1 MTSENLPMKPAA
13 ALLQDVDRPS
23 VWPNANARLLGLGVG
38 LPVKPLDRLAQF
50 SAAEFER
57 FTLEW
62 ATDYLAAK
70 VPGIEQVQQRGGAGD
85 KGRDVVVWLD
95 PIGASP
101 RRWSLYQC
109 KHYKTRLG
117 WGSAATEIGKLLFYN
132 QRGDYAAPVEYWF
145 VTHLGVTSD
154 LQDKLDDPAALKKS
168 IIADWDKYCR
178 DEIRK
183 DPVPLDQVLRD
194 HIATFDFTIFKVK
207 QPLEL
212 LNEHAQT
219 RYHLTVFGLPL
230 IERIVPK
237 APPSSVAPTETVY
250 ISKLLAAISEG
261 VGAAIADEAG
271 LALHKKE
278 AALFRRSR
286 LTFYCAE
293 NLRELARDS
302 MANVEF
308 FDSLLQEFADG
319 LYHTYNAPAT
329 SGLSRLSATVQAAQ
343 SLQLT
348 GHMLN
353 PHVVANDREGMCHQL
368 ANEDIAE
375 WVS

>member
-1 MTSENLPMKPAA
+1 MTSNVT
-13 ALLQDVDRPS
+13 LLQDVDPPS

-38 LPVKPLDRLAQF
+38 LPVNPLDRLAQF

-62 ATDYLAAK
+62 ATGYLADK
-70 VPGIEQVQQRGGAGD
+70 VPGISQVQQRGGAGD
-85 KGRDVVVWLD
+85 KGRDVIVWLD
-95 PIGASP
+95 PSGTSP

-117 WGSAATEIGKLLFYN
+117 WGSAAAEIGKVIFYT
-132 QRGDYAAPVEYWF
+132 QRGDYAAPVKYWF

-154 LQDKLDDPAALKKS
+154 LQDKIDDPAVLKAS
-168 IIADWDKYCR
+168 ILTDWDKYCR

-183 DPVPLDQVLRD
+183 DPISLDQHLRD
-194 HIATFDFTIFKVK
+194 YINAFDFSIFNVK

-219 RYHLTVFGLPL
+219 RYHLTVFGAPL
-230 IERIVPK
+230 IDRIVPK

-250 ISKLLAAISEG
+250 INRLMEAISET
-261 VGAAIADEAG
+261 VGKTVADEPG
-271 LALHKKE
+271 LHPYPKE

-302 MANVEF
+302 MANVAF
-308 FDSLLQEFADG
+308 FDTLLQEFADG
-319 LYHTYNAPAT
+319 LYHTYNAPAA
-329 SGLSRLSATVQAAQ
+329 SGLARLSATVQAAQ

-348 GHMLN
+348 EHMLK
-353 PHVVANDREGMCHQL
+353 PHVLANDREGMCHQL
-368 ANEDIAE
+368 ANDNVVE
-375 WVS
+375 WIG

>member
-1 MTSENLPMKPAA
+1 MTSKQT
-13 ALLQDVDRPS
+13 LLQDVDPPT

-62 ATDYLAAK
+62 ATGYLNEQ
-70 VPGIEQVQQRGGAGD
+70 VPGVSQVQQRGGAGD
-85 KGRDVVVWLD
+85 KGRDVIVWLD
-95 PIGASP
+95 PPAEGP

-109 KHYKTRLG
+109 KHYKVRLG
-117 WGSAATEIGKLLFYN
+117 WGSAAGEIAKVLFYTK
-132 QRGDYAAPVEYWF
+132 RGDYRAPIEYWF

-154 LQDKLDDPAALKKS
+154 LQDKIDDPVVLKAC
-168 IIADWDKYCR
+168 IIADWDKHCR
-178 DEIRK
+178 GAIMK
-183 DPVPLDQVLRD
+183 DPVQLDQSLRNYID
-194 HIATFDFTIFKVK
+194 SFDFSIFRVK

-219 RYHLTVFGLPL
+219 RYHLTVFGAPL
-230 IERIVPK
+230 IDRVVPK
-237 APPSSVAPTETVY
+237 APPSSVAPTETAY
-250 ISKLLAAISEG
+250 ISRLMEAISET
-261 VGAAIADEAG
+261 VGETVVDEPG
-271 LALHKKE
+271 LDPYPKQ

-302 MANVEF
+302 MANIAF
-308 FDSLLQEFADG
+308 FDTLLKEFEDG
-319 LYHTYNAPAT
+319 LYHTYNAPAAN
-329 SGLSRLSATVQAAQ
+329 GLARLSATVQAAQ

-348 GHMLN
+348 DHMLK
-353 PHVVANDREGMCHQL
+353 PHVLANDREGMCHQL
-368 ANEDIAE
+368 ANDDVVG
-375 WVS
+375 WVG

>member
-1 MTSENLPMKPAA
+1 MTSKNPMKPAA
-13 ALLQDVDRPS
+13 APLKDVDRPS

-62 ATDYLAAK
+62 ATDYLAVK
-70 VPGIEQVQQRGGAGD
+70 VPGVDQVQQRGGAGD

-95 PIGASP
+95 PIGAVP

-117 WGSAATEIGKLLFYN
+117 WGSAAAEIGKLIFYS
-132 QRGDYAAPVEYWF
+132 QRGDYAAPVGYWF

-154 LQDKLDDPAALKKS
+154 LQDKLDDPADLKKS
-168 IIADWDKYCR
+168 ILADWDKYCR
-178 DEIRK
+178 NEIRK
-183 DPVPLDQVLRD
+183 DPVPLDEALRD
-194 HIATFDFTIFKVK
+194 HIEAFDFTIFKVK

-230 IERIVPK
+230 IERIIPK

-250 ISKLLAAISEG
+250 INRLLAAISEG
-261 VGAAIADEAG
+261 VGATIADEAG
-271 LALHKKE
+271 LVPYKKE

-319 LYHTYNAPAT
+319 LYHTYNAPAA
-329 SGLSRLSATVQAAQ
+329 SGLARLSATVQAAQ

>member
-1 MTSENLPMKPAA
+1 MTVKAP
-13 ALLQDVDRPS
+13 LLQDIDPPT

-38 LPVKPLDRLAQF
+38 LPVDPLDRLAQF

-62 ATDYLAAK
+62 ATGYLAEK
-70 VPGIEQVQQRGGAGD
+70 VPGIYQVQQRGGAGD
-85 KGRDVVVWLD
+85 KGRDVIVWLD
-95 PIGASP
+95 APGVSP

-117 WGSAATEIGKLLFYN
+117 WGSAAVEIAKVLFYTL
-132 QRGDYAAPVEYWF
+132 QGDYTAPTEYWF

-154 LQDKLDDPAALKKS
+154 LQDKVDDPAALKAAL
-168 IIADWDKYCR
+168 IADWDKHCR

-183 DPVPLDQVLRD
+183 DPVPLDQDLLD
-194 HIATFDFTIFKVK
+194 HITGFDFGIFRVK

-219 RYHLTVFGLPL
+219 RYHLTVFGAPL
-230 IERIVPK
+230 VERIVPK
-237 APPSSVAPTETVY
+237 AAPSSVAPTETVY
-250 ISKLLAAISEG
+250 ISRLMAAISE
-261 VGAAIADEAG
+261 AIGKTVADET
-271 LALHKKE
+271 ALQPHPKE

-302 MANVEF
+302 MANVAF
-308 FDSLLQEFADG
+308 FDTLLQEFADG
-319 LYHTYNAPAT
+319 LYHTYNAPAA
-329 SGLSRLSATVQAAQ
+329 SGLARLSTTVQAAQ
-343 SLQLT
+343 NLQLT

-353 PHVVANDREGMCHQL
+353 PHVLANDREGMCHQL
-368 ANEDIAE
+368 ANDGIVE
-375 WVS
+375 WIG